1 MHLLI
6 GSQLQHVAYLDHPV
20 SVGGF
25 LLTHLVLAGVGAPG
39 AMLLP
44 PCGTKIVTTQKP
56 GVQRF
61 FTGDPWV
68 PKAFGRRE

>member
-20 SVGGF
+20 PVGCF

-39 AMLLP
+39 ALLLFAT
-44 PCGTKIVTTQKP
+44 CGTKIVTT
-56 GVQRF
+56 
-61 FTGDPWV
+61 
-68 PKAFGRRE
+68 